1 MTREKRSKIITRKN
15 RQPLTGL
22 VFLAGVGVGTLSV
35 LVLLLG
41 RSADRQTLR

>member
-1 MTREKRSKIITRKN
+1 MTREKRSEIITRKN

-35 LVLLLG
+35 FFFFFVIVLI
-41 RSADRQTLR
+41 DRI

>member
-1 MTREKRSKIITRKN
+1 MTKEKRSEIMTRKN

-35 LVLLLG
+35 LVLLLSH
-41 RSADRQTLR
+41 SADRQNLR